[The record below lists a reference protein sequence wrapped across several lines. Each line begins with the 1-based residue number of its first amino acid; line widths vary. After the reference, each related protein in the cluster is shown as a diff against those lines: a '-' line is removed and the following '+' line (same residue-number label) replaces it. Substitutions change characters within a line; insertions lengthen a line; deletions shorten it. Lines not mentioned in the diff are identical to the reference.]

1 MEAKFYSQTC
11 TLSIQLE
18 RLVSTFDGTDQLA
31 KAISRII
38 SNWDDVWGDF
48 SIAISSKMV
57 TRDWGAL
64 KAEERA
70 NTRAVP
76 KSSGIGKVLTRIA

>member
-1 MEAKFYSQTC
+1 MEAKFYSKTC

-48 SIAISSKMV
+48 SISVSSKMV

-64 KAEERA
+64 
-70 NTRAVP
+70 
-76 KSSGIGKVLTRIA
+76 SSTKEVSHKPATQNLGLGGLIKKIA

>member
-1 MEAKFYSQTC
+1 MEAKFFSQTC

-48 SIAISSKMV
+48 SISISSKMV
-57 TRDWGAL
+57 TKDWGSVADHSVTFDAP
-64 KAEERA
+64 K
-70 NTRAVP
+70 TRASI
-76 KSSGIGKVLTRIA
+76 KGAIKKIA

>member
-1 MEAKFYSQTC
+1 MEAKYYSQTC

-31 KAISRII
+31 KAISRVI

-48 SIAISSKMV
+48 NISINSKLV
-57 TRDWGAL
+57 TRDW
-64 KAEERA
+64 
-70 NTRAVP
+70 
-76 KSSGIGKVLTRIA
+76 SSINSHPVTFNKPQVARTAKVKGK

>member
-1 MEAKFYSQTC
+1 MEAKYYSQTC
-11 TLSIQLE
+11 SLSIQLE

-48 SIAISSKMV
+48 SISVNSKLV
-57 TRDWGAL
+57 THDWGSVEGHSVTFDNPQVARTS
-64 KAEERA
+64 K
-70 NTRAVP
+70 V
-76 KSSGIGKVLTRIA
+76 KGK

>member
-48 SIAISSKMV
+48 SISISSKMV
-57 TRDWGAL
+57 TKDWGSVAGHSVTIG
-64 KAEERA
+64 A
-70 NTRAVP
+70 P
-76 KSSGIGKVLTRIA
+76 KFRVSTKGVIKKIA

>member
-18 RLVSTFDGTDQLA
+18 RLVPTFDGTDQLA
-31 KAISRII
+31 KAISRTI

-48 SIAISSKMV
+48 SISVSSKMV
-57 TRDWGAL
+57 TRDWA
-64 KAEERA
+64 AS
-70 NTRAVP
+70 
-76 KSSGIGKVLTRIA
+76 KSKSVMKIA